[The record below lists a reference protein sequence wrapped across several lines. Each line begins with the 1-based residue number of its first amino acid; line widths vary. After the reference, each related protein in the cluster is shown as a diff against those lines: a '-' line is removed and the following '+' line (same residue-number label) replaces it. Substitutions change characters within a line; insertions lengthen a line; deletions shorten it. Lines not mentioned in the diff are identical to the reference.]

1 MNIQNWFSLG
11 LTDLISLQSKG
22 LSSFLWCQI
31 IITITDYI
39 GLPSW
44 LSSKESACNA
54 EATGDVG
61 LIPGLGRSL
70 GGEHGNLLQYS
81 CLENPHRQRSLAGC
95 GPRDHKESGTTK
107 QLTQKCLC
115 VCTLLYTCTEE
126 FIKSIKNRR
135 IEILSK
141 YYVSETFKILFYFIL
156 ITIL

>member
-1 MNIQNWFSLG
+1 M
-11 LTDLISLQSKG
+11 ISLQSKG

-81 CLENPHRQRSLAGC
+81 CLENPHRQRSLAGYSPW
-95 GPRDHKESGTTK
+95 GLKESDRTEG
-107 QLTQKCLC
+107 LTL
-115 VCTLLYTCTEE
+115 
-126 FIKSIKNRR
+126 
-135 IEILSK
+135 
-141 YYVSETFKILFYFIL
+141 
-156 ITIL
+156 TILVAELGPTLCDPMDCGLPGSCVQGILQARILEWVATSSSRGSS